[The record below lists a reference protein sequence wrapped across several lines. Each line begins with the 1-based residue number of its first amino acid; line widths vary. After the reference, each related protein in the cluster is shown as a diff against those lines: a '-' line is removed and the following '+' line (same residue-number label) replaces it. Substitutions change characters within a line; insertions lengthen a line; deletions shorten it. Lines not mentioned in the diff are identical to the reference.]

1 MDNFGAFSLGGNNQE
16 SPYGKVLAYYNS
28 TYAHSLP
35 IIFNMLDNSIYR
47 VAMAASGILDSYKSI
62 EVWTHPFQQTE
73 QPEEFNLGNVVCAI
87 FMGMIFALVP
97 VTLAVDIVYDRER
110 GNIGSGSDIA
120 FYLHL
125 VFSFL
130 DVMYIPYA
138 IIYYVDRV
146 YMTCNLHGHCTEP
159 TLSSYFTAEIWVL
172 LAAMVVH
179 VPLCSAALLA
189 ADRLKSGRRICS
201 KTKPPPPSAP
211 DVEAEFSEAGEDE
224 DVRRERRHASAL
236 LQNPSETPPAL
247 IVHVVLGGQGIDG
260 NPTSAFQMLGY
271 CPQHDA
277 LWKNVSV
284 REHIECYAAIRGVSK
299 ADTPRC
305 RNSSYWLWAVDRL

>member
-1 MDNFGAFSLGGNNQE
+1 MPNITTWVGVIPFILVA
-16 SPYGKVLAYYNS
+16 VLD
-28 TYAHSLP
+28 T
-35 IIFNMLDNSIYR
+35 F
-47 VAMAASGILDSYKSI
+47 K
-62 EVWTHPFQQTE
+62 W
-73 QPEEFNLGNVVCAI
+73 
-87 FMGMIFALVP
+87 
-97 VTLAVDIVYDRER
+97 
-110 GNIGSGSDIA
+110 GSDIA

-146 YMTCNLHGHCTEP
+146 YMRCNLHGHFTEP

-189 ADRLKSGRRICS
+189 ADRLKSERRICS
-201 KTKPPPPSAP
+201 KTQPPPPSAP

-224 DVRRERRHASAL
+224 DVRRERRRASAL

-247 IVHVVLGGQGIDG
+247 IVHNLRKEYKVRGTGEGGCCGGGDEGARKAGLARLSLVVDGGEVFG
-260 NPTSAFQMLGY
+260 MLAQRRRQDHHHEDHNGRGKT
-271 CPQHDA
+271 H
-277 LWKNVSV
+277 LWSLCRWLQDRELVS
-284 REHIECYAAIRGVSK
+284 RA
-299 ADTPRC
+299 TP
-305 RNSSYWLWAVDRL
+305 